1 MLDRLIGQLM
11 SDYHR
16 MVYATIGPWRFLG
29 KVVTVSTRLARLL
42 SARLRGPRLW
52 SPTQF
57 LDDPEKSPLSGRWL
71 FGARADVGGGP
82 LQRHMKAALERA
94 HTARRGIFEV
104 NGRKLDVTAP
114 PCNGRW
120 DVDPQS
126 GRRWPADSVFS
137 PQRNEFGDVRF
148 PWELDRLHHLVW
160 YGQAWRY
167 TADEAWPAVAVAQ
180 LEQVLQE
187 APFEHGIHWRD
198 GLQLAVRVYSLAAL
212 ADLCHDAPSE
222 VHRHVNNAVAA
233 HAHALARQMSPHS
246 EITNNHA
253 IGEAC
258 ALALAGIYL
267 DQSGYVRRGL
277 RRLRIE
283 LRRQLYADGVPY
295 EGAIPYIRFDLDFL
309 TLLALALRGTGRAI
323 PCWLL
328 EAVDKI
334 ADSLSSLADAK
345 GRIPPLGDGD
355 DGRVMRLDDEPYLTV
370 NESLHVAGSLVG
382 KAVAPA
388 PSSGAFALWATG
400 PDAYSGKYCD
410 RRTIFLRPSG
420 LVHLRRGPLDVWID
434 CGPTGCGTWGP
445 GGHGHNDM
453 TAIVV
458 HLDGTALLHDPG
470 WYTYHGDRK
479 LRDQLRG
486 TGAHNTLMLDGA
498 EQARLG
504 GVFEILDDCQ
514 PTPVRIRELR
524 DGATFISCGH
534 TGYDRLGKN
543 IRYRRIV
550 LFEGSGPWRLRV
562 MDRVHSHEPVKV
574 EVHLGSDLEWHP
586 IVENEWGL
594 PGGHRLQLR
603 TGHEHVR
610 HGRIP
615 SSRTTGVLEQGS
627 GLDWIV
633 SASGRQLSSV
643 LRYICCWEFTIC
655 SPSSVTK
662 PS

>member
-1 MLDRLIGQLM
+1 MLDRLIGRLM

-16 MVYATIGPWRFLG
+16 MVYATIGPWRFMG
-29 KVVTVSTRLARLL
+29 KAVTVSTRKARLL
-42 SARLRGPRLW
+42 LAWLCRPRHWL
-52 SPTQF
+52 PTQF
-57 LDDPEKSPLSGRWL
+57 LDNPEKSPLSGCWL
-71 FGARADVGGGP
+71 FGARADMSSGP
-82 LQRHMKAALERA
+82 FQRHMKTTLERA

-104 NGRKLDVTAP
+104 NGRKVDITAP

-120 DVDPQS
+120 DVDPLS
-126 GRRWPADSVFS
+126 GRRWPADSVFTL
-137 PQRNEFGDVRF
+137 QRNEFGDVRF
-148 PWELDRLHHLVW
+148 PWELDRLHQLVW

-198 GLQLAVRVYSLAAL
+198 GLQLAVRIYSLAAL
-212 ADLCHDAPSE
+212 ADLCHDAPSK

-233 HAHALARQMSPHS
+233 HAYALARQMSPHS

-258 ALALAGIYL
+258 ALALAGAYL
-267 DQSGYVRRGL
+267 NLPGHVRRGL
-277 RRLRIE
+277 RRLRVE

-323 PCWLL
+323 PPWLL

-334 ADSLSSLADAK
+334 AGSLSALADAK
-345 GRIPPLGDGD
+345 GRIPPIGDGD
-355 DGRVMRLDDEPYLTV
+355 DGRVLRLDDEPYLMV

-382 KAVAPA
+382 KAVALA
-388 PSSGAFALWATG
+388 PPGGAFALWATG
-400 PDAYSGKYCD
+400 PAAYSGKRCD
-410 RRTIFLRPSG
+410 QKTIYLRSSG
-420 LVHLRRGPLDVWID
+420 LVHLRRDPLDVWID
-434 CGPTGCGTWGP
+434 CGPTGCGAKGP

-453 TAIVV
+453 TAIVL
-458 HLDGTALLHDPG
+458 HLDGAALLHDPG

-486 TGAHNTLMLDGA
+486 TGAHNTLKLDGA

-504 GVFEILDDCQ
+504 GIFEILDDCQ

-524 DGATFISCGH
+524 GGAMFISCGH

-550 LFEGSGPWRLRV
+550 LLEGCGPWRLRV
-562 MDRVHSHEPVKV
+562 TDRVHSHESVKV
-574 EVHLGSDLEWHP
+574 EVHLGSDLEWYP
-586 IVENEWGL
+586 IAENEWGL
-594 PGGHRLQLR
+594 PGGHRLQIR
-603 TGHEHVR
+603 TGQEQLR
-610 HGRIP
+610 RGRIP
-615 SSRTTGVLEQGS
+615 CSCTTGVLEQGS
-627 GLDWIV
+627 GLDWTV
-633 SASGRQLSSV
+633 SDSGRQKQSS
-643 LRYICCWEFTIC
+643 LRSYICRWEFTIR
-655 SPSSVTK
+655 SSSTVTK
-662 PS
+662 P